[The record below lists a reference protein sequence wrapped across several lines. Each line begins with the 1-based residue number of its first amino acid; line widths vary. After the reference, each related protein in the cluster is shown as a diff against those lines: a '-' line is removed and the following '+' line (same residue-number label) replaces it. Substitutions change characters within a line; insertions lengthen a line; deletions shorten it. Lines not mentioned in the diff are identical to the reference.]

1 MARDHGRRREE
12 RDRRKKNTH
21 RTPRCLSRRHGG
33 AVPARPAR
41 GYPRESSPRHHQE
54 HRTRRFHRHAHTY
67 HDNLGEAPQAP
78 GRSRRGVEF
87 SGDREANSRA
97 RSSHGSSRRG
107 GGRRNHLV
115 EIEEGA
121 EESSLPKVA
130 AAELA
135 GVGLN
140 RQATTGRLGFAGEL
154 EREREW

>member
-1 MARDHGRRREE
+1 
-12 RDRRKKNTH
+12 
-21 RTPRCLSRRHGG
+21 
-33 AVPARPAR
+33 VPARPAR
-41 GYPRESSPRHHQE
+41 GYPRESSPRHHRE
-54 HRTRRFHRHAHTY
+54 HCTRHFHRHAHTHTH
-67 HDNLGEAPQAP
+67 HDHLEEALQAP

-87 SGDREANSRA
+87 SDDREANSRA

-121 EESSLPKVA
+121 EENSSPKVA
-130 AAELA
+130 AAELT

-140 RQATTGRLGFAGEL
+140 RQAMAGRLGFAGEL